1 MFSIT
6 KATVKDCQ
14 LIQDLASQ
22 IWEPTYGSILSQDQL
37 VYMFDMMY
45 SLDNLRIQMEELHHQ
60 FFIILAD
67 GIPSGYLSIEKVE
80 EDLFEFQKVYSLPA
94 LHGSGIG
101 RYIIKQGISYLKSI
115 HPGSFTIELNVN
127 RENPAY
133 GFYKH
138 MGFYQ
143 YATRDFHIG
152 NGYYMNDYIMRM
164 EVEN

>member
-45 SLDNLRIQMEELHHQ
+45 SLNNLRIQMEELHHQ

-101 RYIIKQGISYLKSI
+101 RYIIEQGISYLKSI